1 MSHLVKIPSRC
12 RNPACMRLCLRVGDR
27 LYCNNCAKRAR
38 YRGVL
43 DVPCLTVP
51 EKKAYIKA
59 ALYFARLKV
68 SRPSLVEIEVF
79 LQSCGIYHRRQA
91 DICRQGWRAP
101 QKAMAIL
108 AIIHRQRIEA
118 RKRRHTPTAAAQLL
132 AACAGTMA
140 MTMPTSNP
148 RYVKMQV
155 ARSVVHLVK
164 GEEFTWQGKRHRQR
178 VRLQSRH
185 LAKALYDA
193 LRPFWLYWLES
204 HRIQIIHRASTYKP
218 LPSSQKRN
226 HHV

>member
-12 RNPACMRLCLRVGDR
+12 RNPACPRLCLRVGDR
-27 LYCNNCAKRAR
+27 LYCNTCAKRAR

-91 DICRQGWRAP
+91 DICRLGWTAP
-101 QKAMAIL
+101 QKAKAIL
-108 AIIHRQRIEA
+108 SIVYRQRIEA

-148 RYVKMQV
+148 HYVKMQV
-155 ARSVVHLVK
+155 ARSIMHLLWS
-164 GEEFTWQGKRHRQR
+164 EWLTWQGKRRRQR
-178 VRLQSRH
+178 IRLQSRH

-193 LRPFWLYWLES
+193 LRPFWFYWLEQY
-204 HRIQIIHRASTYKP
+204 RPQIISRALIYKP
-218 LPSSQKRN
+218 IQRRN
-226 HHV
+226 PTHVRS